1 MTTGFLGAHLRGLLR
16 IPAREARAVVSH
28 LPTLYILYAI
38 HGLGNLSHT
47 VRLQQLMKN
56 TKGLIKKDGVREVV
70 CIRGIKICAEYVSLL
85 YD

>member
-47 VRLQQLMKN
+47 VR
-56 TKGLIKKDGVREVV
+56 
-70 CIRGIKICAEYVSLL
+70 
-85 YD
+85 